1 MKSHS
6 PRPRPH
12 FRPRPRPSSSSSNL
26 NSNSNDSRTKDE
38 GRGRGRKTEDEDERK
53 ELRVVLI
60 TGAAG
65 GLGRGLVSAFAGQG
79 WRVVAAC
86 HRITPPW
93 PGERIWTVLLDV
105 TDRPATAQTVKS
117 IMERFGRI
125 DVLVNNAG
133 ITVDQPVWQL
143 DEAAWQAV
151 IDVNLKGAFLCSQA
165 VLPAMR
171 QVRDGYILNVASQV
185 GRRGARGQASYA
197 ASKAGLLGLTQSLA
211 REEGCHN
218 IRVNAVMPGLL
229 PTGMTAHLAKDQM
242 KAMIAANVLGR
253 ANSLD
258 EVAGFIVFLAG
269 MQSVSGQCFQL
280 DSRVGSWVA

>member
-1 MKSHS
+1 
-6 PRPRPH
+6 
-12 FRPRPRPSSSSSNL
+12 
-26 NSNSNDSRTKDE
+26 
-38 GRGRGRKTEDEDERK
+38 
-53 ELRVVLI
+53 VVLI

-65 GLGRGLVSAFAGQG
+65 GLGRGLVSAFAGRG
-79 WRVVAAC
+79 WQVVAAC
-86 HRITPPW
+86 HRLTPPW

-105 TDRPATAQTVKS
+105 TDRQATEQTVKS
-117 IMERFGRI
+117 IMERFGRL

-133 ITVDQPVWQL
+133 ITLDQPVWQL

-151 IDVNLKGAFLCSQA
+151 INVNLKGAFLCSQA

-171 QVRDGYILNVASQV
+171 QVCDGHVINIASQV
-185 GRRGARGQASYA
+185 GRRGMRGQASYA

-211 REEGCHN
+211 KEEGCHN

-229 PTGMTAHLAKDQM
+229 PTGMTAHLAEWQM
-242 KAMIAANVLGR
+242 KTMIAANVLGR

-258 EVAGFIVFLAG
+258 EVAGFVVFLAG